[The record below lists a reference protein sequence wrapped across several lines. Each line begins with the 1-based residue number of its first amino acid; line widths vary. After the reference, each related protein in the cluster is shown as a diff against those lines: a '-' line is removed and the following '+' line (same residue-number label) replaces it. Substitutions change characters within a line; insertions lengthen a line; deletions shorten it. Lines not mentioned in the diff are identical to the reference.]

1 MKKLSFVI
9 VLTFALVLLFGG
21 AAYAN
26 FGPHG
31 GFATDTDSCAGCHRA
46 HTSFS
51 TVTWEDTAGNDHSA
65 LLVSSAS
72 TVLEFCYA
80 CHGDDA
86 PGAATNVE
94 SGVFDTGPTSGV
106 GSPPGSYAYVSA
118 SQFNAPLNGGGFAE
132 AAYTVENSTTV
143 ITAAVTSMH
152 DMDKGADTDPMWG
165 AGSSAPAGTDNTCTS
180 CHDVHGSSNY
190 RLLKD
195 TVNGVTVGGYVGTT
209 GEIPNPLVIS
219 AEVNYPVGGWLKHD
233 AGATQMS
240 SYLPNYTSEELKYN
254 GIAPALD
261 PVGGANAFAGKH
273 RSISTWCAA
282 CHTQYVDRG
291 AAVGSTEFYD
301 YGDYEEGGMSGTV
314 VDGETT
320 LDGTSTVTIG
330 NRARHRHPVN
340 ITLVAGVGPLRALAM
355 EVITST
361 VIPLEDG
368 PDPGANAP
376 WSTNDYMGC
385 LTCHRAHGTASTMT
399 GWAEA
404 RYVTNASA
412 VVTWYPERLV
422 QPIQSGVN
430 PNFSSA
436 ILRTNNRG
444 VCERCHNK

>member
-1 MKKLSFVI
+1 MKKLSFV
-9 VLTFALVLLFGG
+9 LALAFALVLLFGG
-21 AAYAN
+21 AAHAN

-31 GFATDTDSCAGCHRA
+31 GYATDTDSCAGCHRA

-51 TVTWEDTAGNDHSA
+51 SITWRDPGGNDHSA
-65 LLVSSAS
+65 LLVSSA
-72 TVLEFCYA
+72 TTLLEFCYA

-94 SGVFDTGPTSGV
+94 AGLFDAGPTSGV

-118 SQFNAPLNGGGFAE
+118 STFGAPLNGGGFRE
-132 AAYTVENSTTV
+132 AAYTVENSNTV
-143 ITAAVTSMH
+143 IFGTATSVH
-152 DMDKGADTDPMWG
+152 DMERGAATDPMWG
-165 AGSSAPAGTDNTCTS
+165 DGFSAPAGTNNTCTS

-190 RLLKD
+190 RLLKEL
-195 TVNGVTVGGYVGTT
+195 VNGNIVGGYVGAT
-209 GEIPNPLVIS
+209 GDVPNPVVIS
-219 AEVNYPVGGWLKHD
+219 NEANYPVGGWLKHD
-233 AGATQMS
+233 PGAVQMS
-240 SYLPNYTSEELKYN
+240 TYLPNYTSAEYKYN

-261 PVGGANAFAGKH
+261 PVGGPNPFAGQH
-273 RSISTWCAA
+273 LSISTWCAA
-282 CHTQYVDRG
+282 CHEEYDDRG

-301 YGDYEEGGMSGTV
+301 YGAYEQSAMSGTV
-314 VDGETT
+314 TNGQTQTDGA
-320 LDGTSTVTIG
+320 GATIG

-340 ITLVAGVGPLRALAM
+340 ISLAIGVGPARALQQ
-355 EVITST
+355 EVITSD
-361 VIPLEDG
+361 VLPLEDG
-368 PDPGANAP
+368 PDANNGD
-376 WSTNDYMGC
+376 WTTDDYLGC

-412 VVTWYPERLV
+412 VVTWMPEKLA
-422 QPIQSGVN
+422 QPTTSGVN